1 MRGVGPRLSSA
12 LAPRPTACPIDKLL
26 TDNHTDLTD
35 RRRTM
40 IKRYTGLIACALL
53 FAAIR
58 SPALAGPAEE
68 ARQHVDMAQAT
79 LSNFLRDPNMSWI
92 QANLANAKG
101 VLIVP
106 KVVKVGF
113 VFGGSGGRG
122 VL

>member
-1 MRGVGPRLSSA
+1 MANEIPSLESDRMKTANAGCGRPRLSSA

-26 TDNHTDLTD
+26 TDNPTSFD

-68 ARQHVDMAQAT
+68 ARKHVDMAQAT

-92 QANLANAKG
+92 Q
-101 VLIVP
+101 
-106 KVVKVGF
+106 
-113 VFGGSGGRG
+113 
-122 VL
+122 